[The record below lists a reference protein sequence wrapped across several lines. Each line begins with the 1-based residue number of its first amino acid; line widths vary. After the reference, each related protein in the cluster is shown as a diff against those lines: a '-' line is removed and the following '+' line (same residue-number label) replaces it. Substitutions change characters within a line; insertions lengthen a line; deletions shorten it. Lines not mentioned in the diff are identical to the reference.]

1 MKRILC
7 LALALLLCAGVL
19 PCAAEG
25 SLQEI
30 RCEEEGYTT
39 RMPAN
44 ATYTYKDH
52 TLFIWLG
59 DYGYVP
65 NVYIVSRVNKLS
77 DVDNYVHSVYPNY
90 IKDTFGDKLVATSLH
105 EYLEV
110 GGKRL
115 PAASYIYK
123 SSAGSNINL
132 IHLVEVRPEGDI
144 EYVARY
150 LNGDREMTL
159 DALDAAV
166 RYYTPD
172 GAAPTADAQQALAM
186 TYVPAQANGMT
197 LGHAFVPEGFH
208 VSADLSICDDGAS
221 VTNPMQAVF
230 EASSPDGTVS
240 MAYYS
245 RRDFVQIVDAQGP
258 SGQLRVHQDGVFD
271 ELFLTPMLTYQ
282 KANAYS
288 ALMALMIAGDESLAL
303 AFDEDMTPYQ
313 DAVDQQARRNYAAS
327 KQQLEPLGFTLE
339 GAEST
344 VAQPVYTVTLDGE
357 DYCVTVF
364 SWISGLQFS
373 SGMATIFGPTKETD
387 CAWAVDACF
396 AMLCTPD
403 RLEQM
408 LPVFRLFVCNTT
420 VSEQFIQANRQ
431 LSDAIRVGTVKG
443 RSLSSFAGEGSSYLS
458 AETSSGD
465 DYDSIEAYTDY
476 IFDQNDYTLSDGTH
490 VKVSTDYGYVYQG
503 DNSVVYISDSALY
516 QPGGA
521 VQLTPNR

>member
-1 MKRILC
+1 MEL
-7 LALALLLCAGVL
+7 
-19 PCAAEG
+19 
-25 SLQEI
+25 
-30 RCEEEGYTT
+30 
-39 RMPAN
+39 
-44 ATYTYKDH
+44 
-52 TLFIWLG
+52 
-59 DYGYVP
+59 
-65 NVYIVSRVNKLS
+65 KLS
-77 DVDNYVHSVYPNY
+77 QRIMKPDFQGEFTAS
-90 IKDTFGDKLVATSLH
+90 ILAA
-105 EYLEV
+105 
-110 GGKRL
+110 
-115 PAASYIYK
+115 AASPDVISFAGGLPNPVSFPVKEMEAATQKVLSEQGAVALQY
-123 SSAGSNINL
+123 SSTQGYLPLRQWAAKRYEVLGVTDVEADDIIITNGS
-132 IHLVEVRPEGDI
+132 
-144 EYVARY
+144 
-150 LNGDREMTL
+150 
-159 DALDAAV
+159 
-166 RYYTPD
+166 
-172 GAAPTADAQQALAM
+172 QQALAM

-208 VSADLSICDDGAS
+208 VSADFSICDDGAS

-443 RSLSSFAGEGSSYLS
+443 RSLSSFTGEGSSYLS

-465 DYDSIEAYTDY
+465 DYDNIEAYTDY